1 MLLNKEDIEHLE
13 SRYRGLFI
21 NALSGI
27 KAAHLIGT
35 CDQHNRSNLA
45 IFTSVFHI
53 GSHPPLLGM
62 ITRPHSVAR
71 HTLENILQTEHY
83 SINHVNE
90 SIYQQAH
97 QTSARYDRDTSEF
110 KAVGLT
116 EQWYEE
122 FPAPFVEQSRIQ
134 LGMELREHH
143 HLAINNT
150 DMLIGEISYIN
161 IKDDIVSDDGYVA
174 VGRAESVLVS
184 SLDTYHSSDLLSRL
198 SYAKPGTTTL
208 EPTAKLS
215 ATIKK

>member
-1 MLLNKEDIEHLE
+1 MILNREDIESLDN
-13 SRYRGLFI
+13 RYRGLFI
-21 NALSGI
+21 NALSGM
-27 KAAHLIGT
+27 KTAHLIGT
-35 CDQHNRSNLA
+35 CDQHDRSNLA
-45 IFTSVFHI
+45 IFTSIFHI

-97 QTSARYDRDTSEF
+97 QTSARYHRDISEF
-110 KAVGLT
+110 KAVGLK

-184 SLDTYHSSDLLSRL
+184 SLDAYHSSDLLSRL
-198 SYAKPGTTTL
+198 SYAKSGKTVL
-208 EPTAKLS
+208 EKS
-215 ATIKK
+215 